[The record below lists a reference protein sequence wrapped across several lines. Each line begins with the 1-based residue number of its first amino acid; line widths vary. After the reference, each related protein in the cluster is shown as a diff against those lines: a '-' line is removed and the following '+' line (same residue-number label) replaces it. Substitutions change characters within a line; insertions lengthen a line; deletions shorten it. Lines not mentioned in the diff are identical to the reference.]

1 MEQSSRLFGTRPVCN
16 GGVAGAVFAGGG
28 ALIGILGQ
36 GVGDLVSG
44 HLSSWQNYAA
54 AAGVML

>member
-1 MEQSSRLFGTRPVCN
+1 
-16 GGVAGAVFAGGG
+16 VAGAVFAGGG